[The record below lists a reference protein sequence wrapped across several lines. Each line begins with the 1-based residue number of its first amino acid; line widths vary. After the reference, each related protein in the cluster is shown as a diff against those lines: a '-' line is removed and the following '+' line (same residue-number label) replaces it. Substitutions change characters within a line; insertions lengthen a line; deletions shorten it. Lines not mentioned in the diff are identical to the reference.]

1 MATLTLPDG
10 ELFYEWV
17 TAIGQMRTDR
27 PVLVF
32 IHGWGGSARY
42 WKATAMALSDRYDC
56 LLYDM
61 KGFGRSRIQPGAT
74 VSLTTCV
81 ADLAAL
87 LENLGVDRLSVMGH
101 SMGGSIA
108 ALFLGEYGGQV
119 DRAVLTCSGI
129 FEYNERAFQAF
140 YQFGSGVVKF
150 RPKWLTQVPG
160 MDWLVMQ
167 RFLHRPLPQSDD
179 LRSVVDHRR
188 EFLEDFLMADR
199 DAALETMFDAVSGP
213 MAIALP
219 KVYQGLAM
227 PTLMV
232 SGQYDRIIPVKLGQA
247 AAALNPAIEFAVMP
261 DVGHFP
267 MLEDAVGF
275 LGRVRSFLG

>member
-1 MATLTLPDG
+1 MAILTLPDG

-17 TAIGQMRTDR
+17 TATGDHTANR

-42 WKATAMALSDRYDC
+42 WKATATALSDRYDC

-61 KGFGRSRIQPGAT
+61 KGFGRSSIAPNAT

-87 LENLGVDRLSVMGH
+87 LEKLGVDRLSLMAH
-101 SMGGSIA
+101 SMGSSIA
-108 ALFLGEYGGQV
+108 ALFLGEYGGRV
-119 DRAVLTCSGI
+119 DRAILTCSGI
-129 FEYNERAFQAF
+129 FEYNEQAFQAF
-140 YQFGSGVVKF
+140 YKFGSGVVKF

-167 RFLHRPLPQSDD
+167 RFLHRPLPQSD
-179 LRSVVDHRR
+179 RQ
-188 EFLEDFLMADR
+188 EFLEDFLMADN
-199 DAALETMFDAVSGP
+199 DAALGTMFDAVSGP

-219 KVYQGLAM
+219 KVYQGLTM
-227 PTLMV
+227 PTLMI

-247 AAALNPAIEFAVMP
+247 AAALNPAIDFTVMP

-267 MLEDAVGF
+267 MLEDASGF
-275 LGRVRSFLG
+275 RERVRSFLDCG

>member
-1 MATLTLPDG
+1 MALLTLPDG
-10 ELFYEWV
+10 ALFYEWV
-17 TAIGQMRTDR
+17 TAIGEKRTDR
-27 PVLVF
+27 PVLVL

-61 KGFGRSRIQPGAT
+61 KGFGRSPIVPNAM
-74 VSLTTCV
+74 VSLATCV

-87 LENLGVDRLSVMGH
+87 LGELGVDRLSLMSH
-101 SMGGSIA
+101 SMGSSIA
-108 ALFLGEYGGQV
+108 ALFLGAYGNRV
-119 DRAVLTCSGI
+119 DRAILTCGGI

-140 YQFGSGVVKF
+140 YKFGSGVVQF
-150 RPKWLTQVPG
+150 RPKWIAQVPG

-167 RFLHRPLPQSDD
+167 RFLHRPLPQSD
-179 LRSVVDHRR
+179 RQ
-188 EFLEDFLMADR
+188 EFLEDFLMADNG
-199 DAALETMFDAVSGP
+199 AALGTMFDAVSGP
-213 MAIALP
+213 MSIALP
-219 KVYQGLAM
+219 QVYRGFTM
-227 PTLMV
+227 PTLMI

-247 AAALNPAIEFAVMP
+247 AAALNPAIEFTVMP

-275 LGRVRSFLG
+275 LDRVGAFLERA

>member
-1 MATLTLPDG
+1 MALLTLPDG
-10 ELFYEWV
+10 ALFYEWV
-17 TAIGQMRTDR
+17 TSIGETRTDK

-42 WKATAMALSDRYDC
+42 WKATATALRDRYDC

-61 KGFGRSRIQPGAT
+61 KGFGRSTIAPNAT
-74 VSLTTCV
+74 VNLISCV
-81 ADLAAL
+81 ADLVAL
-87 LENLGVDRLSVMGH
+87 LGELGVDRLSLMSH
-101 SMGGSIA
+101 SMGSSIA
-108 ALFLGEYGGQV
+108 ALFLGESGTRV
-119 DRAVLTCSGI
+119 DRAILTCGGI

-140 YQFGSGVVKF
+140 YQFGSGVVQF
-150 RPKWLTQVPG
+150 RPKWIAQVPG

-167 RFLHRPLPQSDD
+167 RFLHRNLPQSD
-179 LRSVVDHRR
+179 RV
-188 EFLEDFLMADR
+188 EFLEDFLMADNG
-199 DAALETMFDAVSGP
+199 AALGTMFDAVSGP

-219 KVYQGLAM
+219 QVYAALSM
-227 PTLMV
+227 PTLMI

-247 AAALNPAIEFAVMP
+247 AAALNPAIEFTVMP

-275 LGRVRSFLG
+275 LDRVRGFLG